1 MKSPTSPGSRTGHQA
16 RPWIGMLLALL
27 AVLLMLFHR
36 SFEAGQLLFSSD
48 GPLGANAAAYA
59 AMPDAFT
66 GMWNDLNWVGAPAGS
81 AFPSVTYGLLWLLG
95 PLWFAKIYAP
105 VTLLLLG
112 LSAWVFF
119 RQLGFGPVTCLLG
132 GLAAALNTDF
142 FSYACWGL
150 GTLALAIAS
159 TFLAL
164 AALVTPATSWRWLK
178 DALAGMAVGMAVME
192 GFDSGAILSLY
203 VAAFVVFQTWRPGGG
218 GRALG
223 RAAVRVAT
231 VAAVAAFLAA
241 QALTVLIGTQIIGIV
256 GMEQDQPTRE
266 ERWDAATQWSLPKIE
281 TLRTFVAGLFGY
293 RMDTPDGGQYWGRVG
308 EHPSQPELMRRHSG
322 AGHYAGVPVLV
333 LAWFAL
339 VQAWRRRDGPLT
351 AEEHRWVWFWT
362 GAAVISMALAWGRHA
377 PFYRIV
383 YALPY
388 FSTIR
393 NPIKFLHP
401 FSLAVVILFGYG
413 LEAFLRLYADR
424 AASAAARAGSW
435 QDRLKR
441 WWRGASTADR
451 RWFTGLG
458 VFWGVC
464 LLSWLIYGS
473 FRSSLER
480 YLVKAVPTDEAT
492 ASLIA
497 GHSILEAGWTVLLL
511 AVTVVVLLLIAGRV
525 WNGPR
530 LRIGLLA
537 LGVLVVGDLALA
549 NRPWIHYWN
558 FADKYAPNGLTRFLA
573 ERPWE
578 HRVAMV
584 SNELWMQ
591 PELFRPLQ
599 QAKLLSYVQILMQ
612 LYRGDWLQHGFRYY
626 NIQSLD
632 VVQEPRVAVDNALYR
647 RAFNQAGIEAEMR
660 LWELTNTRY
669 LLALGGDVITI
680 LNQLLDP
687 ARQRLQPKL
696 AFTIEQARP
705 GGPITLKTNTVGPF
719 ALIEFTGALPR
730 AALYTRWQ
738 VQTNDARTLETL
750 VSPLWDPH
758 QSVLVAEPL
767 PVAPP
772 EATNIPPGSVQF
784 LSYAPKRIRLRAR
797 ATAPSVLLLNDKHHP
812 DWQVRVDGRP
822 ASLLRCNFLMR
833 GVFLQP
839 GDHEVEFAYRPPTGP
854 LYVSLTAWVAAG
866 VLLGLLWRERRTR
879 SSGLG
884 RELPDGGAGASAGSF
899 GENTL
904 PEPKRELK

>member
-1 MKSPTSPGSRTGHQA
+1 MKPQSSEARRPGVLA
-16 RPWIGMLLALL
+16 RPWTGMMLALL
-27 AVLLMLFHR
+27 AVLLILFHR
-36 SFEAGQLLFSSD
+36 SFEEGQLLFSSD

-119 RQLGFGPVTCLLG
+119 RQLGFRPLTCLLA

-203 VAAFVVFQTWRPGGG
+203 VAAFVVFQTWRHGGS
-218 GRALG
+218 RTLG
-223 RAAVRVAT
+223 RAALRVAT

-241 QALTVLIGTQIIGIV
+241 QALTVLIGTQIVGVV

-266 ERWDAATQWSLPKIE
+266 QRWDAATQWSLPKIE

-308 EHPSQPELMRRHSG
+308 EHPTQPELMRRHSG

-333 LAWFAL
+333 LAFFAL
-339 VQAWRRRDGPLT
+339 VQARRRREGPLT
-351 AEEHRWVWFWT
+351 DEERRWVWFWAV
-362 GAAVISMALAWGRHA
+362 AAVVSMALAWGRHA
-377 PFYRIV
+377 PFYRLV

-401 FSLAVVILFGYG
+401 FSLAVVILFAHG
-413 LEAFLRLYADR
+413 LEAFLRLYAGR
-424 AASAAARAGSW
+424 ATTAAGAWTA
-435 QDRLKR
+435 RLKD
-441 WWRGASTADR
+441 WWQSAPKADR
-451 RWFTGLG
+451 RWFGGLG
-458 VFWGVC
+458 VFWGLCV
-464 LLSWLIYGS
+464 LSWLVYGS
-473 FRSSLER
+473 FRGSLER
-480 YLVKAVPTDEAT
+480 YLVKALPADEAT
-492 ASLIA
+492 AKLVA
-497 GHSILEAGWTVLLL
+497 AHSIREAGWTVLLL
-511 AVTVVVLLLIAGRV
+511 AATIAVLLLIAGRI

-530 LRIGLLA
+530 LRVGLAA
-537 LGVLVVGDLALA
+537 LGMLVAGDLALA

-558 FADKYAPNGLTRFLA
+558 FAEKYAPNGLTRFLA

-578 HRVAMV
+578 HRVAMI
-584 SNELWMQ
+584 SNNLWMQ

-599 QAKLLSYVQILMQ
+599 QAGLLNYVQILMQ
-612 LYRGDWLQHGFRYY
+612 LYRADWLQHGFRYY

-647 RAFNQAGIEAEMR
+647 QAFNQAGIEAEMR

-687 ARQRLQPKL
+687 ARQRLRPGL

-705 GGPITLKTNTVGPF
+705 GGAITVKTNAAGPF

-730 AALYTRWQ
+730 AALYPRWQ

-758 QSVLVAEPL
+758 QSVIVAEPL
-767 PVAPP
+767 PVEPAVSSN
-772 EATNIPPGSVQF
+772 TPPGSVEF
-784 LSYAPKRIRLRAR
+784 LSYTPKRIRLHAR

-812 DWQVRVDGRP
+812 DWQVSVDGQP
-822 ASLLRCNFLMR
+822 ARLLRCNF
-833 GVFLQP
+833 
-839 GDHEVEFAYRPPTGP
+839 
-854 LYVSLTAWVAAG
+854 
-866 VLLGLLWRERRTR
+866 
-879 SSGLG
+879 
-884 RELPDGGAGASAGSF
+884 
-899 GENTL
+899 
-904 PEPKRELK
+904 